1 MNVSTP
7 FYPHESDKKIMMKKD
22 RTEINNWTEELE
34 YLNEELEYF
43 LDIEDRMLNNS
54 NLYQQLHGV
63 RRENAL
69 ILGILYRYEGTIGN
83 AIECDTTDCDTYY
96 LNHHEKKR
104 NTYLAHIKNYRTLK
118 TRILTQ
124 ILLKAQR

>member
-1 MNVSTP
+1 
-7 FYPHESDKKIMMKKD
+7 
-22 RTEINNWTEELE
+22 
-34 YLNEELEYF
+34 
-43 LDIEDRMLNNS
+43 MLNNS

-69 ILGILYRYEGTIGN
+69 ILGVLYRYEVTIGN

>member
-1 MNVSTP
+1 MNVSKP

-22 RTEINNWTEELE
+22 RTEIKNWTEELE

-69 ILGILYRYEGTIGN
+69 MLSVLYRYEGTIGS
-83 AIECDTTDCDTYY
+83 AIECDTTECDAYY

-104 NTYLAHIKNYRTLK
+104 NIYLAHVKNYRALK
-118 TRILTQ
+118 TRILSQ
-124 ILLKAQR
+124 ILLKAKG